1 MKHVDGLLVMV
12 LAYGTASL
20 VHHVHNALYLGSY
33 PNMPALLS
41 SAWVYGA
48 WLCVAAIGLAGYLSY
63 RRGHRLRGLVL
74 LAAYAGIGLNGLGH
88 YRLAPISA
96 HTPAMNVTIAL
107 EVGSATILL
116 IAIGRLALKQSRR
129 GQCGETAAN

>member
-1 MKHVDGLLVMV
+1 MKHVDGLLALV

-20 VHHVHNALYLGSY
+20 AHHAHNALYLGSY
-33 PNMPALLS
+33 PNMPAFLS

-48 WLCVAAIGLAGYLSY
+48 WLCVAVIGLAGYLSY
-63 RRGHRLRGLVL
+63 RRGHRLPGLVL
-74 LAAYAGIGLNGLGH
+74 LAAYAGIGLYGLGH

-107 EVGSATILL
+107 EVGSAIILL
-116 IAIGRLALKQSRR
+116 IAVARLVLKQSRR
-129 GQCGETAAN
+129 GQCGNTAAN

>member
-1 MKHVDGLLVMV
+1 MKHVDGLLALV

-20 VHHVHNALYLGSY
+20 AHHVHNALYLGSY
-33 PNMPALLS
+33 PHMPVFLT
-41 SAWVYGA
+41 SASVYGA

-63 RRGHRLRGLVL
+63 RRGHRLPGLVL
-74 LAAYAGIGLNGLGH
+74 LAAYAVIGLDGLGH

-107 EVGSATILL
+107 EVGTATVLL
-116 IAIGRLALKQSRR
+116 IAIARLVSKQSRR
-129 GQCGETAAN
+129 GQCGETVAN